1 MAILDVYLD
10 IPDNYVKS
18 IQDIYKMIVVLGV
31 VQLLI
36 YYSKPSK
43 DFFLQAFTQIPMND
57 HFMTLIIYFM
67 IGIISYYLVAE
78 KILMFY

>member
-1 MAILDVYLD
+1 
-10 IPDNYVKS
+10 
-18 IQDIYKMIVVLGV
+18 MIVVLGV